1 MCQRLVESSVNVL
14 EMIMNGKVCHSD
26 LAINLLILDAF
37 ELCIIIIFLLI
48 YCHSLGVQNTTSCDK
63 VCQ

>member
-1 MCQRLVESSVNVL
+1 MSQRLMECSVNVL
-14 EMIMNGKVCHSD
+14 EMIMNGNVCHSD
-26 LAINLLILDAF
+26 LAINLVLLDAF

-48 YCHSLGVQNTTSCDK
+48 YCHSLGVLNTTSCDK